1 MYESHIYITYITTQI
16 FLVCVFPQRT
26 SLGVMAVQIF
36 SGLEMQKH
44 GTGCGKLVMMPG
56 TLLWLSDLAAR

>member
-1 MYESHIYITYITTQI
+1 
-16 FLVCVFPQRT
+16 
-26 SLGVMAVQIF
+26 MAVQIF